1 MKVALIPLKYNELN
15 YGGLLQFYAL
25 QKTVEAIGY
34 EFDILKVD
42 AERLVCPSRVSPK
55 IRFKRF
61 VKRMLNVFL
70 NKKTQSGI
78 WEQKIAQ
85 RAKVMDEFEKKF
97 FGEFAELNATDISS
111 YDAVIC
117 GSDQIWNPTC
127 AKERTFLKFVP
138 EKINKVIYAAS
149 FGCDELTQEQKAIY
163 KPLIERL
170 EHVSVRELSG
180 KPLIESF
187 VSRSDIE
194 VVLDPTL
201 LLNKEEWEKLTH
213 PVEYKNYMFTY
224 FLGKCEQHVEY
235 LKDFAKKNSLTIVNI
250 ISENFSDGIEFGDIN
265 LYAASPHEFLSLI
278 KNADIVFS
286 DSFHACVFATIF
298 NKKFYVFKRKN
309 GERMIGRIETLLKN
323 FGLPARI
330 VNDWSKVSLSS
341 SIDYLDFQQ
350 KQNVLAEKSISFLKK
365 SVTNGKQ

>member
-1 MKVALIPLKYNELN
+1 M
-15 YGGLLQFYAL
+15 
-25 QKTVEAIGY
+25 
-34 EFDILKVD
+34 
-42 AERLVCPSRVSPK
+42 
-55 IRFKRF
+55 
-61 VKRMLNVFL
+61 
-70 NKKTQSGI
+70 
-78 WEQKIAQ
+78 
-85 RAKVMDEFEKKF
+85 
-97 FGEFAELNATDISS
+97 
-111 YDAVIC
+111 
-117 GSDQIWNPTC
+117 
-127 AKERTFLKFVP
+127 
-138 EKINKVIYAAS
+138 
-149 FGCDELTQEQKAIY
+149 
-163 KPLIERL
+163 
-170 EHVSVRELSG
+170 
-180 KPLIESF
+180 
-187 VSRSDIE
+187 
-194 VVLDPTL
+194 
-201 LLNKEEWEKLTH
+201 
-213 PVEYKNYMFTY
+213 
-224 FLGKCEQHVEY
+224 
-235 LKDFAKKNSLTIVNI
+235 KDFAKKNSLTIVNI